1 MLRSHRRE
9 IVYEP
14 SPPSTF
20 LTFAIPFLLFFFN
33 AKALSGRGGTFV
45 VMPVMSI
52 LMKSYLIQII
62 IFLRVLIQTGTAS

>member
-20 LTFAIPFLLFFFN
+20 LTFAIPFLLLLF
-33 AKALSGRGGTFV
+33 KALSGRGGTFV
-45 VMPVMSI
+45 LMSI

-62 IFLRVLIQTGTAS
+62 IFHRVLIQTGTAS